1 MGKPTDG
8 ASSARLMRVLMFCAQ
23 LCLVAAI
30 SNIDVTPASAQEQL
44 CGFDSAQNFVCGPG
58 TKVVPTIP
66 DKYTAIALSSDRRFF
81 WGFVGSIFAAA
92 GRTNG
97 IGTMPQASFRLRSS
111 KLGQERVHCTR
122 GELSGGSIR
131 IRFRPQQQGGGGPES
146 DRALPPIWRK
156 KLQGCLPALCQ

>member
-1 MGKPTDG
+1 
-8 ASSARLMRVLMFCAQ
+8 MFCAQ

-81 WGFVGSIFAAA
+81 GVSWGAYSQQRAEQMALGQC
-92 GRTNG
+92 RK
-97 IGTMPQASFRLRSS
+97 QASDCEV
-111 KLGQERVHCTR
+111 QN
-122 GELSGGSIR
+122 
-131 IRFRPQQQGGGGPES
+131 
-146 DRALPPIWRK
+146 
-156 KLQGCLPALCQ
+156 